1 MNDLNLKN
9 FNKYHIKHHNA
20 KKEKALPHPM
30 NDVRY
35 PSLANFPKKK
45 NHMKEYRMTL
55 DTKYTLFVSRQEYM
69 IDHETKVKN
78 AL

>member
-1 MNDLNLKN
+1 
-9 FNKYHIKHHNA
+9 
-20 KKEKALPHPM
+20 
-30 NDVRY
+30 
-35 PSLANFPKKK
+35 
-45 NHMKEYRMTL
+45 MKEYRMTL